1 MFVNSELFLYY
12 NKINAN
18 IFLSV
23 NVFMKLALFQTVLK
37 DMSFAALWGN
47 VRKSDRVRY
56 FGACLLYTNW
66 LSVLFYE
73 DIQHTICK
81 LYVK

>member
-23 NVFMKLALFQTVLK
+23 NVFMKLTLFQAVLK
-37 DMSFAALWGN
+37 DMSFAALCGN
-47 VRKSDRVRY
+47 IRTSDRVRY
-56 FGACLLYTNW
+56 FGVCLLYTNW
-66 LSVLFYE
+66 LGVLFYE
-73 DIQHTICK
+73 DIQHTQCK
-81 LYVK
+81 LHVK